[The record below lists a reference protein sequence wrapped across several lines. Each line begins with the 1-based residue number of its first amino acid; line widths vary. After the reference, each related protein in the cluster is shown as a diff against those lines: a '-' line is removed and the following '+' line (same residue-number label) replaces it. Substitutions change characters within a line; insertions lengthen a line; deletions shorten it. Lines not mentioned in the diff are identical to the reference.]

1 MGRAAVIALA
11 LVVLAGC
18 GGGSGQQL
26 TKQQFASK
34 ADSICVKGNER
45 QKELGNP
52 ANIAGVA
59 DLARV
64 ADKTLEI
71 LADAIS
77 DLSKLKP
84 PTSEQARVNQWLAQV
99 RLLTEDL
106 RQIRDKAKQN
116 DLKAL
121 QAIAATSQAHNQKAN
136 AIATEL
142 GMSVCNKG

>member
-1 MGRAAVIALA
+1 VGRAVVTSLA
-11 LVVLAGC
+11 LVLLAGC
-18 GGGSGQQL
+18 GGGSNQRL
-26 TKQQFASK
+26 TKEQYASK
-34 ADSICVKGNER
+34 ADSICAKGNER

-52 ANIAGVA
+52 ANITDVA

-64 ADKTLEI
+64 ADKTREI
-71 LADAIS
+71 LDDAIG

-84 PTSEQARVNQWLAQV
+84 PASEQARVDQWLAQV
-99 RLLTEDL
+99 RLLREDL
-106 RQIRDKAKQN
+106 KQIRDKAKQS

-121 QAIAATSQAHNQKAN
+121 QAIAKTSQGHNDKAN